1 MKSIVELD
9 INLPQEK
16 LAALFTDP
24 TKSTAWMDD
33 IQRYE
38 PVRGQP
44 GTPGSQ
50 YRLVPKKGSMVFL
63 ATVVSRDLPNESR
76 LRLEASNVVVSITA
90 RFDAESRDRTRLVS
104 EEVFE
109 FKGLLSKIFGLLATP
124 VIKRAHRQHMAAF
137 KRFAEQPPSSP

>member
-1 MKSIVELD
+1 MKSVVELEIGQSQD
-9 INLPQEK
+9 K
-16 LAALFTDP
+16 LAALLADP
-24 TKSTAWMDD
+24 TNSTAWMDD

-90 RFDAESRDRTRLVS
+90 RFSAVSHDRARLVS

-109 FKGLLSKIFGLLATP
+109 FKGLLHKIFGLLTTP
-124 VIKRAHRQHMAAF
+124 VIKKAHRQHMEAF
-137 KRFAEQPPSSP
+137 KRFAEQQPTGP